1 MVMLLRFPASIDRAR
16 VDLYPL
22 PGDAVDFPATM
33 GQLRNS
39 ITLGFNHHAQ
49 RQKIFSRDTS

>member
-16 VDLYPL
+16 VDAYLL
-22 PGDAVDFPATM
+22 PGDAADFPATM

-39 ITLGFNHHAQ
+39 TPATIQ
-49 RQKIFSRDTS
+49 PSREPA